1 MSVSPFGPLRVGP
14 VVVAHTAASV
24 EADADEEP
32 PSHACDTEV
41 LEVVEAVIEAL
52 AQAGVS
58 AVSAAVSPRR
68 PELPDALLKRPGT
81 TIFNLVESTAGAAT
95 MEVDFARWLEA
106 RGVPFTGNP
115 AAALRLALRK
125 DLTREHLARFDI
137 PMAEG
142 VVAHSPDVA
151 LPDMPGPWFVK
162 PAWADG
168 SIGIDEGAMVEDAE
182 RCQARVAWL
191 MRHLEGP
198 CLVERYLPGPE
209 LNVALLPRRG
219 TVHTATTAVD
229 FRRCPAGTLPIV
241 SYDCK
246 WTPGTPAYHARSVDA
261 RELVDEATIAI
272 AEQIARATFVALG
285 CHGYARV
292 DMRLDEDGLPRVID
306 VNPNPDLHPEAGL
319 AIAAGQIGIPYDD
332 LVLRIAAEA
341 RTEKVHHARPTYRAQ
356 RSRAAGRPA
365 RAY

>member
-151 LPDMPGPWFVK
+151 LPDMPGPGSSSPRGPTAPSASTRGRWSRTPSGARPASPGSCATSK
-162 PAWADG
+162 APAW
-168 SIGIDEGAMVEDAE
+168 SS
-182 RCQARVAWL
+182 
-191 MRHLEGP
+191 
-198 CLVERYLPGPE
+198 
-209 LNVALLPRRG
+209 
-219 TVHTATTAVD
+219 AT
-229 FRRCPAGTLPIV
+229 CPDP
-241 SYDCK
+241 S
-246 WTPGTPAYHARSVDA
+246 
-261 RELVDEATIAI
+261 
-272 AEQIARATFVALG
+272 
-285 CHGYARV
+285 
-292 DMRLDEDGLPRVID
+292 
-306 VNPNPDLHPEAGL
+306 
-319 AIAAGQIGIPYDD
+319 
-332 LVLRIAAEA
+332 
-341 RTEKVHHARPTYRAQ
+341 
-356 RSRAAGRPA
+356 
-365 RAY
+365 